1 MNQLVSAT
9 YARNNFSEL
18 LDQVVLEKRTVI
30 LLRKSQPQAAIV
42 PYEEIE
48 AKDKNWQKEFDKLL
62 AGGRAKFRQYLKQNS
77 IPLKGLTEEKVYEII
92 NQAAGRY

>member
-9 YARNNFSEL
+9 FARNNFSDL
-18 LDQVVLEKRTVI
+18 LDQVMTQGKTFV

-48 AKDKNWQKEFDKLL
+48 IKEKNWQREFNQAMKETRPYFL
-62 AGGRAKFRQYLKQNS
+62 RWLKKQKISPN
-77 IPLKGLTEEKVYEII
+77 KLTEEKLYELID
-92 NQAAGRY
+92 QAAGRN